1 MINEDKVRELFHV
14 ALYDSKD
21 SQVQKQAASYSGW
34 DYIWKEGLK
43 SFFTGTFAF
52 IGFIILW
59 IAVNADDLLN
69 RINNLDFKSMG
80 ITAAILYVAFMAIYI
95 FATIIVYAAKY
106 KAGRKDVRKY
116 MSHLK
121 AVGRMYTREEKLKR

>member
-1 MINEDKVRELFHV
+1 MINEDKVRELFQV

-21 SQVQKQAASYSGW
+21 DQIAKQTASYYGW
-34 DYIWKEGLK
+34 DYIGKEGLK

-59 IAVNADDLLN
+59 VAVNAESLLN

-80 ITAAILYVAFMAIYI
+80 ITTAVLYVAFMVIYI
-95 FATIIVYAAKY
+95 FATIVVYASKY

-121 AVGRMYTREEKLKR
+121 AVGKMYAREEKLKR